1 MTKYK
6 TTPNEFF
13 EKITKWDEKK
23 VCEWVYQFL
32 FNGYTSPY
40 AGLGKFQ
47 TEVSFLIH
55 LDKESRDRNNTSLRK
70 NLEKAVV
77 NCYTKFSDNK
87 KIVLKEKRRIAMTLF
102 ELIGGM
108 EINDSFERLK
118 EDASNEKYK
127 GIDAGEGPHVD
138 LHTYLL
144 KGLFGLENNKKRHS
158 LTEIIDR
165 DIRNP
170 KYSLECFYALYD
182 SVGQKISGIKYVP
195 ILISQIEGTDRDV
208 VGELKDYIEIL
219 EKEDLSCFNDSPEKK
234 LTDGEIKNFSYML
247 NILNRYMNKYDL
259 KNKERDRYKLEISN
273 DGLMIHNIKNQK
285 TRFIPMKNK
294 LTEEIRS
301 SLKYI
306 PNQISSIQT

>member
-1 MTKYK
+1 KYK

-13 EKITKWDEKK
+13 EEITKWDEKK

-40 AGLGKFQ
+40 AGLGKLQ
-47 TEVSFLIH
+47 TEVSFLIQ
-55 LDKESRDRNNTSLRK
+55 LTEENRDNASFRE

-102 ELIGGM
+102 ELIGEM

-138 LHTYLL
+138 LHTFLL
-144 KGLFGLENNKKRHS
+144 KGLFGLEKNKEIHS
-158 LTEIIDR
+158 LTQIIDR
-165 DIRNP
+165 DIHDL
-170 KYSLECFYALYD
+170 KYSLECFSALY
-182 SVGQKISGIKYVP
+182 SSAGQEISGIEYMP
-195 ILISQIEGTDRDV
+195 ILVNQIDGANRDV
-208 VGELKDYIEIL
+208 VGDLREYIEIL
-219 EKEDLSCFNDSPEKK
+219 EKADFSCFHEIPKK
-234 LTDGEIKNFSYML
+234 SLNNEEIKKFSCML
-247 NILNRYMNKYDL
+247 NILNEHIEGYN
-259 KNKERDRYKLEISN
+259 IQIGN
-273 DGLMIHNIKNQK
+273 DGLMIHNTENQK
-285 TRFIPMKNK
+285 ITVITITHK

-301 SLKYI
+301 SLNYI
-306 PNQISSIQT
+306 PPK

>member
-219 EKEDLSCFNDSPEKK
+219 EKADLSCFNRTPEEK
-234 LTDGEIKNFSYML
+234 LTNKEIKTFSYML
-247 NILNRYMNKYDL
+247 NILNKNIEGYNLQINKDSL
-259 KNKERDRYKLEISN
+259 T
-273 DGLMIHNIKNQK
+273 IHNIKNQK

>member
-13 EKITKWDEKK
+13 EEITKWDEKK

-40 AGLGKFQ
+40 IGLGKLQ
-47 TEVSFLIH
+47 TEVSFLIQ
-55 LDKESRDRNNTSLRK
+55 LTEENRDNASFRE

-102 ELIGGM
+102 ELIGEM

-138 LHTYLL
+138 LHTFLL
-144 KGLFGLENNKKRHS
+144 KGLFGLEKNKERHS
-158 LTEIIDR
+158 LTQIIDR
-165 DIRNP
+165 DIHDL
-170 KYSLECFYALYD
+170 KYSLECFNALYS
-182 SVGQKISGIKYVP
+182 SVGQKISGIEYMP
-195 ILISQIEGTDRDV
+195 ILVNQIEGANRDV
-208 VGELKDYIEIL
+208 ERTLKKYIETL
-219 EKEDLSCFNDSPEKK
+219 EKSDFSCFNRTPEEK
-234 LTDGEIKNFSYML
+234 LTNGEIKKFSYML
-247 NILNRYMNKYDL
+247 NILNEHIEGYN
-259 KNKERDRYKLEISN
+259 IQIGN
-273 DGLMIHNIKNQK
+273 DGLMIHNTENQK
-285 TRFIPMKNK
+285 ITVITITHK

-301 SLKYI
+301 SLNYI
-306 PNQISSIQT
+306 PPK